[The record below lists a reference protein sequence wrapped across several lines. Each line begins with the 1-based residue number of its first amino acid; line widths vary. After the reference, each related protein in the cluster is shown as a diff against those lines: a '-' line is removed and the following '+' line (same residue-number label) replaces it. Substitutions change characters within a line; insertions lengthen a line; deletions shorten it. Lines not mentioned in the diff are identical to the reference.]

1 MLPARPAETGQGM
14 AGHIVPARD
23 RDLADRVGHI
33 GHCDLDEPFRQGFDR
48 NSLTRFS
55 FDAAG
60 QRGEFFAH
68 HRSVDWLIASG
79 AEYVRELIGHQLAQ
93 HHVAIGNGQ
102 RPATAI
108 TRRAR
113 HSSGAVRSDHQ
124 PPHIEPADRSA
135 ACRHGVYPQ
144 HRGADPHPGN
154 AGFAVTLERAGIMAD
169 IG

>member
-1 MLPARPAETGQGM
+1 MLPARPAEAGQGM

-33 GHCDLDEPFRQGFDR
+33 GDCDLDEAFGQGFARDR
-48 NSLTRFS
+48 LACFS

-60 QRGEFFAH
+60 QRGELFAH
-68 HRSVDWLIASG
+68 HRAVDRLIASG

-102 RPATAI
+102 RPAAAI
-108 TRRAR
+108 ARRAR

-135 ACRHGVYPQ
+135 ACRHGVDPQ
-144 HRGADPHPGN
+144 HRRADPHPGN
-154 AGFAVTLERAGIMAD
+154 AGFAVTLKRSGIVAD